1 MTTIYTSKKTGVAY
15 TLESTEIVDGKTKFT
30 LYSEQE
36 QDRVTTTESVM
47 KRWYKKEIVVDFTT
61 AEEKPDVEAEPEQ
74 EMLPT
79 AEENTAEAEQEATTE
94 ETKEEKAMNKNQIK
108 ALENIHHGYNWV
120 IGGLENSVQDGHL
133 EEMPSGE
140 ELLQEVYD
148 EVTSCTFDTGFCD
161 TKNAPSCMKFAG
173 KQFILN
179 AIADLLRK
187 DGYEVPEE
195 IKVSK
200 KAKKQSKHKAKTYEE
215 QKWGL
220 GHTRISVDAFCN
232 LLDLSSVE
240 YDEKSARIML
250 QIGADTV
257 ATRRAWEN
265 PITGSVW
272 FRYKNYEYELTDMA
286 YVSGVELET
295 A

>member
-15 TLESTEIVDGKTKFT
+15 ELEGSHIIEGKTRYT

-36 QDRVTTTESVM
+36 QDRVTTTESVL

-74 EMLPT
+74 EMLPM
-79 AEENTAEAEQEATTE
+79 AEENTAEAEQEDTTE
-94 ETKEEKAMNKNQIK
+94 ETKEEKVMNK
-108 ALENIHHGYNWV
+108 
-120 IGGLENSVQDGHL
+120 
-133 EEMPSGE
+133 
-140 ELLQEVYD
+140 
-148 EVTSCTFDTGFCD
+148 
-161 TKNAPSCMKFAG
+161 
-173 KQFILN
+173 
-179 AIADLLRK
+179 
-187 DGYEVPEE
+187 E

-200 KAKKQSKHKAKTYEE
+200 NTKKQSKQKAKTYEE

-250 QIGADTV
+250 QVGADTV

>member
-36 QDRVTTTESVM
+36 QDRVTTTESVL
-47 KRWYKKEIVVDFTT
+47 KRWYKKEIVVDFTA
-61 AEEKPDVEAEPEQ
+61 AEEKPAEEAEPEQ
-74 EMLPT
+74 EMLPM

-94 ETKEEKAMNKNQIK
+94 ETKEEKVMN
-108 ALENIHHGYNWV
+108 
-120 IGGLENSVQDGHL
+120 
-133 EEMPSGE
+133 
-140 ELLQEVYD
+140 
-148 EVTSCTFDTGFCD
+148 
-161 TKNAPSCMKFAG
+161 
-173 KQFILN
+173 
-179 AIADLLRK
+179 
-187 DGYEVPEE
+187 EE

-200 KAKKQSKHKAKTYEE
+200 NTKKQSNRKANTYEE

-220 GHTRISVDAFCN
+220 VHTRMSIDAFCN

-240 YDEKSARIML
+240 YDEKAALILL
-250 QIGADTV
+250 QVGADTV